1 MLGNRGNGLPNEITE
16 FQDTPNPNA
25 AKAVLA
31 RPLPASGEGLRSY
44 GAAADAAGDPLG
56 AALMAVPGVRN
67 VLIHREWITVG
78 REPGAPWEP
87 IREGVRRV
95 LREQA

>member
-1 MLGNRGNGLPNEITE
+1 MGIGENGLPNEITE

-31 RPLPASGEGLRSY
+31 RPLPASGDGLRSY
-44 GAAADAAGDPLG
+44 GAAEDAAGDPLG
-56 AALMAVPGVRN
+56 AALMGVPGVRN

-78 REPGAPWEP
+78 REPGAAWEP